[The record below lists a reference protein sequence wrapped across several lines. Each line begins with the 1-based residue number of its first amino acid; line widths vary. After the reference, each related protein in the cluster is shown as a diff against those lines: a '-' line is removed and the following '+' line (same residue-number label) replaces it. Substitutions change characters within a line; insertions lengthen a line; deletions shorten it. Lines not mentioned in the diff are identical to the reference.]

1 MSDYFG
7 PGQQRVLNVTDRSL
21 DQVIFQQSRPPLSSE
36 WNLINQICD
45 FKAQESTRVNQ
56 PSGWLK
62 VGTVK
67 DTGATDGASELA
79 AEQKARSGQVLT
91 SLTYGSNKL
100 RLVCRELSN
109 VAVVNGW
116 PIIVQKPAALPMY
129 PAGANDIDT
138 NIELTLPPVSSVYRY
153 DIVFLEVWRKLVS
166 STDPIYPYGNVQ
178 AVPLASNEI
187 MWDVVGAETT
197 KRVQIQY
204 RIRTYTSDSYNTS
217 VDPAMYPEGLGWS
230 NVKPVGGN
238 TEGSYVTNAGLYF
251 KSAGIR
257 DAGLYIAGEGTEA
270 HKEALNTVDG
280 FVYAIPM
287 FLVYR
292 RGAGYPFSP
301 SSVHNSLAVYGDAG
315 SDRPD
320 NKFADIVY
328 ADDVVD
334 LRHQLIT
341 SGKDLESILQESFR
355 KLVTNELKTSL
366 NQGFTTSN
374 QRVICSGGS
383 TLLKVDQ
390 LNGHSSFIPNIGNGC
405 LETDFKRRVYS
416 NAQVTS
422 DHNIYRVTTPLGGWV
437 SDTIPVSSFFNS
449 SLGSIASIDG
459 LYYIDNTDPELST
472 EWGNVSDCDLTDP
485 TQIVINPSSNI
496 IGTSYI
502 VYMEFTFEYSAS
514 KGGFYDVPKEFYEVR
529 KNSYQPIATRDQNV
543 PVKFNNSGDLISG
556 TVSDYLK
563 YCGGNY
569 TENYE
574 FGHDYV
580 HYLNVSSSYLS
591 ITCSGGKFN
600 GYPILGI
607 KSIQIK
613 SGGVYGDPEAFT
625 VQRTVDLSSNVNYSI
640 QIITV
645 ISSPTDILITMHTG
659 CESAASSFKYFE
671 LSKQGRGVI
680 DIYETILVEAPM
692 VTSGTYLLD
701 TGDKPIIAIAS
712 YKSMDTSFLKGIPF
726 VYDSDGN
733 RVDAYITP
741 PGGGLDTQSV
751 NNYLP
756 VLSNSGDDN
765 YLPTRIVLKTA
776 GSFDSIL
783 VPVVVH
789 SYVSVTEDAYSF
801 YYKFNPYQGLLTDS
815 SVAKGKIEKEG
826 SAVITTE
833 GSGSINNYGFGQ
845 GTISINKGERVAT
858 RSGGSPWNKSIKA
871 GDYLNV
877 YDSDNE
883 MFTPY
888 LYRIL
893 YVGSDNIGT
902 DAETKITLA
911 ELFNED
917 SISSEMYNIVRL
929 DTPENNVSNVIDVM
943 PTYTYDEFN
952 GIGSEMN
959 LGGLVG
965 STLEVRS
972 KESLQSPL
980 DTIVNDFQLGLSKPS
995 TSRGRTFF
1003 RLSEG
1008 ENDFV
1013 KLGVLTPYIK
1023 YGTLAWTADNGYKK
1037 VYQAYLYNQAYVD
1050 NGGVH
1055 RDLTGKVYMLVVSS
1069 ETSQNETQILLSGF
1083 SDRDAVDI
1091 FELVGRPIIKTV

>member
-67 DTGATDGASELA
+67 GTGATDGASELI

-91 SLTYGSNKL
+91 SVTYGSNKL

-116 PIIVQKPAALPMY
+116 PIIVQKPAALPMF
-129 PAGANDIDT
+129 PAGANDINT

-153 DIVFLEVWRKLVS
+153 DIVFLEVWKKLVS

-178 AVPLASNEI
+178 SIPFASNEI

-238 TEGSYVTNAGLYF
+238 AEGSYVTNAGVYF

-257 DAGLYIAGEGTEA
+257 DAGLYIAGEGTEE
-270 HKEALNTVDG
+270 HKEILNTVDG

-292 RGAGYPFSP
+292 RGAGYPFSS

-320 NKFADIVY
+320 NKFADVVY

-341 SGKDLESILQESFR
+341 SGKDLEGILQESFR
-355 KLVTNELKTSL
+355 KLVTNELNTSL
-366 NQGFTTSN
+366 NQGFTTNN
-374 QRVICSGGS
+374 QRVVCSGGS
-383 TLLKVDQ
+383 SLLKVDQ
-390 LNGHSSFIPNIGNGC
+390 LNGHSSIIPSVGNGVS
-405 LETDFKRRVYS
+405 LADFKRRAYS
-416 NAQVTS
+416 NSKVTS
-422 DHNIYRVTTPLGGWV
+422 DHNVFNITAPMGGWV
-437 SDTIPVSSFFNS
+437 SGTTLVSSFFSS
-449 SLGSIASIDG
+449 SLGSITSIDG
-459 LYYIDNTDPELST
+459 LYFTDNSDPALSS
-472 EWGNVSDCDLTDP
+472 EWGNVSNCVLTNP
-485 TQIVINPSSNI
+485 TQVVINPGSNI
-496 IGTSYI
+496 IGTSYPLT
-502 VYMEFTFEYSAS
+502 MEFTFEYSAS

-529 KNSYQPIATRDQNV
+529 KSIYQPIATRDCNV
-543 PVKFNNSGDLISG
+543 PVRFNSSGDLISG
-556 TVSDYLK
+556 TTPDYLK

-569 TENYE
+569 TEGYE

-580 HYLNVSSSYLS
+580 CHLTATIPSFS
-591 ITCSGGKFN
+591 IPCAGGKYN

-613 SGGVYGDPEAFT
+613 NGGAYGNPESFT
-625 VQRTVDLSSNVNYSI
+625 VARFSDSYLVEVITGLSGTAEY
-640 QIITV
+640 
-645 ISSPTDILITMHTG
+645 LITMYTG
-659 CESAASSFKYFE
+659 SNEVDSFKYFE

-680 DIYETILVEAPM
+680 DIYETILVDAPM
-692 VTSGTYLLD
+692 KTPGNYLLD
-701 TGDKPIIAIAS
+701 TGNKPIIAIAS
-712 YKSMDTSFLKGIPF
+712 YKSMDSSFLKGIPF
-726 VYDSDGN
+726 VYDPLGN

-741 PGGGLDTQSV
+741 PGGGISTVQV
-751 NNYLP
+751 NDYLP

-765 YLPTRIVLKTA
+765 YLPTRIMLKTA
-776 GSFDSIL
+776 GSFDYIT
-783 VPVVVH
+783 VPVIVH
-789 SYVSVTEDAYSF
+789 SYVTVDEDAYSF
-801 YYKFNPYQGLLTDS
+801 YYKFNPYQGLLTDTS
-815 SVAKGKIEKEG
+815 IAKGKIEKEG

-833 GSGSINNYGFGQ
+833 GSGSINNYGFSQ
-845 GTISINKGERVAT
+845 GTISVNKGERVVT
-858 RSGGSPWNKSIKA
+858 KSGGSPWNKSIKA

-877 YDSDNE
+877 YDSANE
-883 MFTPY
+883 KFTPY

-902 DAETKITLA
+902 DADTKITLA
-911 ELFNED
+911 ELFNES
-917 SISSEMYNIVRL
+917 SITAEMYNIVRL
-929 DTPENNVSNVIDVM
+929 DTPENNISNVMDVM
-943 PTYTYDEFN
+943 PTFESDEFN
-952 GIGSEMN
+952 GIGSEMD

-980 DTIVNDFQLGLSKPS
+980 DTIVNDFQLGVSKPS

-1003 RLSEG
+1003 RLSDG
-1008 ENDFV
+1008 ENDFI

-1023 YGTLAWTADNGYKK
+1023 YGTLTWPTINGYKK

-1050 NGGVH
+1050 NASVH

-1069 ETSQNETQILLSGF
+1069 ETNQGDNQILLSGF